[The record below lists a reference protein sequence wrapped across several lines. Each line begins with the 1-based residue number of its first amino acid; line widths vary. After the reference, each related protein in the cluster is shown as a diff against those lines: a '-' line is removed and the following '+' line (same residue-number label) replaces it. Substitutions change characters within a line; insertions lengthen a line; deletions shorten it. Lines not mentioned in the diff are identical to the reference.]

1 MFKCQL
7 VSMLWFILVIY
18 DVQMS
23 VSFHVMVYFGNL
35 WCSNVT
41 VSMLWF
47 ILVIYDVQMSQ
58 LVSILWFILVIYD
71 VQMSQYPC
79 YGLFW

>member
-1 MFKCQL
+1 MMFKCQL

-35 WCSNVT
+35 
-41 VSMLWF
+41 
-47 ILVIYDVQMSQ
+47 
-58 LVSILWFILVIYD
+58 
-71 VQMSQYPC
+71 
-79 YGLFW
+79 